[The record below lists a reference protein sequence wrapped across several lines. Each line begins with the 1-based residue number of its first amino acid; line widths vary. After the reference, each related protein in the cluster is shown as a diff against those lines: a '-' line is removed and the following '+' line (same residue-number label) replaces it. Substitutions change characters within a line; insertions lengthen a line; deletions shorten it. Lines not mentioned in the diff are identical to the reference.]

1 MQDDSERIRILLA
14 DDHQMF
20 IDGVKAVLQLH
31 PQFAVVAECTT
42 GQQAVEYAQKH
53 AVDIAVMDV
62 NMPVMDGIEATKI
75 LKEQN
80 SSLKI
85 VVVTMHH
92 ELSVI
97 QRLIRAGADTYLL
110 KNTGADELVMAL
122 EKTWQGETY
131 TSPAI
136 AQAMIEALR
145 LQKKNE
151 HAATLLTPR
160 ESEVLRLIAEGFTN
174 SEIAEK
180 VSLSINTIDTHRKN
194 LLAKL
199 GLRNTAQLIR
209 YAVEKGLIG

>member
-1 MQDDSERIRILLA
+1 MREENEGIKILLA

-20 IDGVKAVLQLH
+20 IDGVKAVLNLH
-31 PQFAVVAECTT
+31 PQFTVVAECAT
-42 GQQAVEYAQKH
+42 GLQAVEYIQKSTVH
-53 AVDIAVMDV
+53 IALMDV
-62 NMPVMDGIEATKI
+62 NMPVMDGIEATRI
-75 LKEQN
+75 IKE
-80 SSLKI
+80 LAPEVKI

-97 QRLIRAGADTYLL
+97 QRLLRAGADTYLL
-110 KNTGADELVMAL
+110 KNTGADELLMAM
-122 EKTWQGETY
+122 EKTWKGEPY

-136 AQAMIEALR
+136 AQSMTEALR

-151 HAATLLTPR
+151 QASTTLTPR
-160 ESEVLRLIAEGFTN
+160 EGEVLRLIADGLTN
-174 SEIAEK
+174 AEIADK

-209 YAVEKGLIG
+209 FAVEKGLIR

>member
-1 MQDDSERIRILLA
+1 MGENAERIKILLA
-14 DDHQMF
+14 DDHRMF
-20 IDGVKAVLQLH
+20 IDGVRSVLNLH
-31 PQFAVVAECTT
+31 PQFEVVAECTT
-42 GQQAVEYAQKH
+42 GQQAVEYIRKATVH
-53 AVDIAVMDV
+53 VAVMDV

-75 LKEQN
+75 MKELEPG
-80 SSLKI
+80 LKI

-97 QRLIRAGADTYLL
+97 QRLLRAGADTYLL

-122 EKTWQGETY
+122 EKTWKGESY

-136 AQAMIEALR
+136 AQSMTEALR

-151 HAATLLTPR
+151 QTSTTLTPR
-160 ESEVLRLIAEGFTN
+160 ESQVLRLIADGLTN
-174 SEIAEK
+174 AEIADE
-180 VSLSINTIDTHRKN
+180 VSLSVNTIDTHRKN

-209 YAVEKGLIG
+209 YAVEKGLLR

>member
-1 MQDDSERIRILLA
+1 MGENAERIKILLA
-14 DDHQMF
+14 DDHRMF
-20 IDGVKAVLQLH
+20 IDGVRSVLNLH
-31 PQFAVVAECTT
+31 PQFEVVAECTT
-42 GQQAVEYAQKH
+42 GQQAVEYIRKATVH
-53 AVDIAVMDV
+53 VAVMDV

-75 LKEQN
+75 MKELEPR
-80 SSLKI
+80 LKI

-97 QRLIRAGADTYLL
+97 QRLLRAGADTYLL

-122 EKTWQGETY
+122 EKTWKGESY

-136 AQAMIEALR
+136 AQSMTEALR

-151 HAATLLTPR
+151 QTSTTLTPR
-160 ESEVLRLIAEGFTN
+160 ESQVLRLIADGLTN
-174 SEIAEK
+174 AEIADE
-180 VSLSINTIDTHRKN
+180 VSLSVNTIDTHRKN

-209 YAVEKGLIG
+209 YAVEKGLLR

>member
-1 MQDDSERIRILLA
+1 MEENAERIKILLA

-20 IDGVKAVLQLH
+20 IDGVRAVLNLH
-31 PQFAVVAECTT
+31 PQFEVVAECAT
-42 GQQAVEYAQKH
+42 GQQAVEYIQRA
-53 AVDIAVMDV
+53 AVHIAVMDV

-75 LKEQN
+75 MKELQPE
-80 SSLKI
+80 LKI

-97 QRLIRAGADTYLL
+97 QRLLRAGADTYLL
-110 KNTGADELVMAL
+110 KNTSADELLMAL
-122 EKTWQGETY
+122 EKTWKGESY

-136 AQAMIEALR
+136 AQSMTEALR

-151 HAATLLTPR
+151 QASTTLTPR
-160 ESEVLRLIAEGFTN
+160 ESEVLHLIADGLTN
-174 SEIAEK
+174 VEIADK

-209 YAVEKGLIG
+209 YAVEKGLIR

>member
-1 MQDDSERIRILLA
+1 MEKNAECIKILLA

-20 IDGVKAVLQLH
+20 IDGVRAVLNLH
-31 PQFAVVAECTT
+31 PQFEVVAECTT
-42 GQQAVEYAQKH
+42 GQQAVEYIQKATVH
-53 AVDIAVMDV
+53 IAVMDV

-75 LKEQN
+75 MKELEPR
-80 SSLKI
+80 LKI

-97 QRLIRAGADTYLL
+97 QRLLRAGADTYLL
-110 KNTGADELVMAL
+110 KNTGADELIMAL
-122 EKTWQGETY
+122 EKTWKGESY

-136 AQAMIEALR
+136 AQSMTEALR

-151 HAATLLTPR
+151 QTSTTLTPR
-160 ESEVLRLIAEGFTN
+160 ESVVLRLIADGLTN
-174 SEIAEK
+174 TEIADR
-180 VSLSINTIDTHRKN
+180 VSLSVNTIDTHRKN

-209 YAVEKGLIG
+209 YAVEKGLLR